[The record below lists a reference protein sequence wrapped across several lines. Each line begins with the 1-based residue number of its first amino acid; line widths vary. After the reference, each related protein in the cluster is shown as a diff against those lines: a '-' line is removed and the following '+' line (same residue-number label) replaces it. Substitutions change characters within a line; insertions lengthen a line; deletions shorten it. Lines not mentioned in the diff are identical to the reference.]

1 MNIHTERLE
10 DHTARFTVEIEA
22 ERFDT
27 AKRKAARKIAKQVRI
42 PGFRKGKAP
51 YHILVQHG
59 FEANIVNDAL
69 DDLTQ
74 DIYRETL
81 EQTEDIDV
89 YGPGNLEDVKLEEDT
104 APTFIYT
111 VPLQP
116 TVELNEYRGVRL
128 DYTAPEVTDEM
139 VDDAMNRLQADAAV
153 VEESEEAIVAGNRVT
168 LDIHS
173 EFIDDAPEIEDVPD
187 EEVTDDASEEDSE
200 EDAESD
206 EDEATDDEET
216 HKIPVKGDQFLHQ
229 HEAAIDL
236 DPENEPILP
245 GFIDAMVGANV
256 GEDVSFELTIPED
269 DENYED
275 IAGRK
280 IKFDVT
286 ISKVEVVTLPE
297 LNDELAADL
306 TKDED
311 EQLDLA
317 QLRLRMRENLT
328 TEAEN
333 RAKSEYSRDVLDK
346 MVEGADI
353 SYPEAMIDT
362 QAESM
367 VEDLDRNFRQQ
378 GMSLDMYMK
387 VTGQSREE
395 IKANYRESAIQT
407 IERSLAMREVLE
419 QLEVTVSD
427 KAIDKQ
433 IDTIVSQYGEQAE
446 AFRSVFDTPQMRSSV
461 NDDLI
466 NQKVMEAIGAIG
478 KGEDLAT
485 VLVEEDEEDEVVET
499 EVTGEDGDDVE
510 APVASVES
518 EDDQDADGAETEEPA
533 SDENSNEDGDDSD
546 SAETDTE

>member
-69 DDLTQ
+69 DVLTQ

-81 EQTEDIDV
+81 EQADDIEA

-116 TVELNEYRGVRL
+116 TVELNDYRSVRL

-139 VDDAMNRLQADAAV
+139 VDDAMSRLQTDAAV
-153 VEESEEAIVAGNRVT
+153 VEESEEAVVAGNRVT

-173 EFIDDAPEIEDVPD
+173 EFVDDAPET
-187 EEVTDDASEEDSE
+187 EEAESEETVADASEEDSDE
-200 EDAESD
+200 QAESD
-206 EDEATDDEET
+206 EDEATDDDVT
-216 HKIPVKGDQFLHQ
+216 NKIPAKGDQFLHQ
-229 HEAAIDL
+229 HDAAIDL

-245 GFIDAMVGANV
+245 GFIEALVGANA

-280 IKFDVT
+280 VKFDVT
-286 ISKVEVVTLPE
+286 INKVEIVTLPE
-297 LNDELAADL
+297 LNDEFAADL

-317 QLRLRMRENLT
+317 QLRERMRENLV

-333 RAKSEYSRDVLDK
+333 RAQSEYSRDVLDK
-346 MVEGADI
+346 IVEGADI
-353 SYPEAMIDT
+353 SYPEAMIDA
-362 QAESM
+362 QSEGM
-367 VEDLDRNFRQQ
+367 VDDLGRNFQQQ

-387 VTGQSREE
+387 VTGQTREE
-395 IKANYRESAIQT
+395 IKANYREAAIQT

-419 QLEVTVSD
+419 QLEITISD

-461 NDDLI
+461 KDDLI
-466 NQKVMEAIGAIG
+466 NQKVMEVIGAIG
-478 KGEDLAT
+478 RGEELES
-485 VLVEEDEEDEVVET
+485 VLVEEDDDEDEIVET
-499 EVTGEDGDDVE
+499 EANTTEDGDDAEAE
-510 APVASVES
+510 APA
-518 EDDQDADGAETEEPA
+518 P
-533 SDENSNEDGDDSD
+533 DENSNEDGDDGD
-546 SAETDTE
+546 SADNATE